1 MDTAMGFLVDP
12 DQKDEWI
19 REFRKHSTPLPLPL
33 SPTAEHVEQAAAVF
47 TKDIQN
53 TNELIFHRR

>member
-1 MDTAMGFLVDP
+1 MGFLVDP

-53 TNELIFHRR
+53 TNKLIFRRR